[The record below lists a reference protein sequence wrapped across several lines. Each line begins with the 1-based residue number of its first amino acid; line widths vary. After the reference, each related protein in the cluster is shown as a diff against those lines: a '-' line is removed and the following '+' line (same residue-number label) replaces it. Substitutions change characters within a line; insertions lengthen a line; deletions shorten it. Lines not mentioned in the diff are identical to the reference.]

1 MEMILF
7 SIIFLVAFLSGFG
20 MCILLLNLYK
30 KYEKNANENYL
41 NEVNMKIE
49 ELNKELREYFDSV
62 FDSVSS
68 IDENKKM
75 TNIAKEIRNEWFFG
89 PEGNE

>member
-7 SIIFLVAFLSGFG
+7 NIIFLVAFLSGFG
-20 MCILLLNLYK
+20 MCILLLNFYK

-62 FDSVSS
+62 SS

>member
-62 FDSVSS
+62 SS

-89 PEGNE
+89 LEGNE

>member
-7 SIIFLVAFLSGFG
+7 SFIFLVVFLSGFG

-30 KYEKNANENYL
+30 KYEKNTNENYL

-49 ELNKELREYFDSV
+49 ELNKELREY

>member
-7 SIIFLVAFLSGFG
+7 SFIFLVVFLSGFG

-62 FDSVSS
+62 SS

>member
-7 SIIFLVAFLSGFG
+7 SFIFLVVFLSGFG

-49 ELNKELREYFDSV
+49 ELNNELREY

>member
-7 SIIFLVAFLSGFG
+7 NIIFLVAFLSGFE

-62 FDSVSS
+62 SS

>member
-1 MEMILF
+1 MILF
-7 SIIFLVAFLSGFG
+7 SIIFLVVFLSGFG

-30 KYEKNANENYL
+30 KYEKNTNENYL

-49 ELNKELREYFDSV
+49 ELNKELKEF

>member
-1 MEMILF
+1 MGMILF
-7 SIIFLVAFLSGFG
+7 SIIFLVVFLSGFG

-62 FDSVSS
+62 SS

>member
-49 ELNKELREYFDSV
+49 ELKKELREC

-89 PEGNE
+89 SEGNE

>member
-7 SIIFLVAFLSGFG
+7 NIIFLVAFLSGFG

-62 FDSVSS
+62 SS

-89 PEGNE
+89 PEGNK

>member
-7 SIIFLVAFLSGFG
+7 SFIFLVVFLSGFG

-49 ELNKELREYFDSV
+49 ELNNKLREY

>member
-7 SIIFLVAFLSGFG
+7 SIIFLVGFLSGFG

-62 FDSVSS
+62 SP

>member
-7 SIIFLVAFLSGFG
+7 NIIFLVAFLSGFG

-62 FDSVSS
+62 SS